1 MNGLKYIREEVMGM
15 SLNELAEVLG
25 LSKQAVYSW
34 EIGRKKIPEKRLK
47 QLKDISGIPEKY
59 FLIQEVTEKDELII
73 EQHRLNKV
81 LDESVIRYD
90 EIKRDGEVEPRT
102 YVDSGIVTAL
112 KFNEMDLKIHEL
124 QEEMA
129 AVINE
134 YQPDIVD
141 GEDMTMEG
149 DILNSINRKC
159 NEFKRFINI
168 VKQDRYME
176 NVPPVIGAVERYHKK
191 QPLSEAAENFLA
203 NTEINGLSLEEL
215 IYACMLLFDK
225 EVDEGG
231 N

>member
-1 MNGLKYIREEVMGM
+1 MNGFKYIREKVMKM
-15 SLNELAEVLG
+15 SLNELAEALG

-47 QLKDISGIPEKY
+47 QLVDISGIPEKY
-59 FLIQEVTEKDELII
+59 FVIQEVTEKDELII

-90 EIKRDGEVEPRT
+90 EIKKDGEVEPRT
-102 YVDSGIVTAL
+102 YIDSGIVTGL
-112 KFNEMDLKIHEL
+112 KFKEMDLKVHEL

-134 YQPDIVD
+134 YQPDIVN
-141 GEDMTMEG
+141 GKDMTMEG

-159 NEFKRFINI
+159 NVFKRFISI
-168 VKQDRYME
+168 AKQDKDLE
-176 NVPPVIGAVERYHKK
+176 NVPHVIGGVEMYHKK
-191 QPLSEAAENFLA
+191 QPLSEAAEKFLA
-203 NTEINGLSLEEL
+203 DAKINGLSLEEL
-215 IYACMLLFDK
+215 VYACMLLCDK
-225 EVDEGG
+225 EVEEGG

>member
-1 MNGLKYIREEVMGM
+1 MNGLKYIREKEMGM
-15 SLNELAEVLG
+15 SLNELAEMLG

-59 FLIQEVTEKDELII
+59 FVIEEVTEKDELMI

-81 LDESVIRYD
+81 FDESVIRYD
-90 EIKRDGEVEPRT
+90 EIKRDGEVEPKT
-102 YVDSGIVTAL
+102 YVDSGIVTGM
-112 KFNEMDLKIHEL
+112 KFNEVRLKIHEL

-129 AVINE
+129 EVINE

-149 DILNSINRKC
+149 DIINSINRKC
-159 NEFKRFINI
+159 NVFRRFISI
-168 VKQDRYME
+168 VKQDVDLENIPHVISAME
-176 NVPPVIGAVERYHKK
+176 MYYKK
-191 QPLSEAAENFLA
+191 QPLSEAAEKFLA
-203 NTEINGLSLEEL
+203 DTKVNGLSLEEI
-215 IYACMLLFDK
+215 IYACMLLCDK
-225 EVDEGG
+225 EVEEGG